1 MKKTFSNLL
10 KLIKNFNFKRFFLLL
25 VEANAEETRK
35 SFITLWIIMIFT
47 IIIVVWASIAEI
59 NQVVRAD
66 GEVTPESQVHLIM
79 TNLTGPIEDVKI
91 KMGDTI
97 KKDDV
102 LFHIALSTHKENY
115 LTTLSEV
122 DARRKKVNILQD
134 LYDKGA
140 ESEIRL
146 LDEKLQ
152 LLESEKRLT
161 AAKTNYEYSEV
172 KSSASGTVSIVH
184 TKNVGEVV
192 GSGTTLAE
200 IVPENANLRLKILV
214 QTKDIAFVRPDYLAK
229 IAFTA
234 YDMSIYGQFDGIVK
248 TVSASTIL
256 SEDNIP
262 FYTAIIEVDD
272 KEIERLNNVK
282 IQTGMQASVSI
293 ISQKRTVLSYLFNP
307 ITKLSQ
313 TALRE

>member
-25 VEANAEETRK
+25 VEANAEEKDLLLAIST
-35 SFITLWIIMIFT
+35 S
-47 IIIVVWASIAEI
+47 
-59 NQVVRAD
+59 VRAD

-91 KMGDTI
+91 QMGDKI

-172 KSSASGTVSIVH
+172 KSSASGTV
-184 TKNVGEVV
+184 
-192 GSGTTLAE
+192 
-200 IVPENANLRLKILV
+200 ENSCSN
-214 QTKDIAFVRPDYLAK
+214 
-229 IAFTA
+229 
-234 YDMSIYGQFDGIVK
+234 
-248 TVSASTIL
+248 
-256 SEDNIP
+256 
-262 FYTAIIEVDD
+262 
-272 KEIERLNNVK
+272 
-282 IQTGMQASVSI
+282 
-293 ISQKRTVLSYLFNP
+293 
-307 ITKLSQ
+307 
-313 TALRE
+313 